1 MENWTFSVS
10 VERRCKITSDFGDK
24 MANRFRAVVRVA
36 LGLCLCFGYAA
47 VTQTQSTGSTEINK
61 ESKVNGHASGSFEIK
76 MTPQPITEEEAKTI
90 SVRMTSDKQFH
101 GDLEGTST
109 GEMLGVFT
117 AVKDSAGYVA
127 MERVSGKLKGR
138 TGAFILQHSSTMARG
153 ALHQSITVVPD
164 SGTDQLAGFAG
175 SMVIKIVDGKH
186 FYEFDYTL
194 PDKVSN

>member
-1 MENWTFSVS
+1 MT
-10 VERRCKITSDFGDK
+10 
-24 MANRFRAVVRVA
+24 NRFRVVTRVA

-47 VTQTQSTGSTEINK
+47 FTQTQSPGSTDTNK
-61 ESKVNGHASGSFEIK
+61 KSKVNGHASGSFEIT
-76 MTPQPITEEEAKTI
+76 MVRQPITEEETKTI

-109 GEMLGVFT
+109 GEMLGAYT

-138 TGAFILQHSSTMARG
+138 TGTFILQHSSTMARG
-153 ALHQSITVVPD
+153 TQQQSIIVVPD
-164 SGTDQLAGFAG
+164 SGTDQLVGLAG
-175 SMVIKIVDGKH
+175 SMIIKITDGKH

-194 PDKVSN
+194 PDKDSN

>member
-1 MENWTFSVS
+1 MT
-10 VERRCKITSDFGDK
+10 
-24 MANRFRAVVRVA
+24 NRFRVVTRVV

-47 VTQTQSTGSTEINK
+47 FTQTQSAGSTDTNK

-76 MTPQPITEEEAKTI
+76 MARQPITEEEAKTI

-109 GEMLGVFT
+109 GEMLGVYT

-138 TGAFILQHSSTMARG
+138 TGTFILQHSSTMARG
-153 ALHQSITVVPD
+153 TQQQSIIVVPD
-164 SGTDQLAGFAG
+164 SGTDQLVGLAG
-175 SMVIKIVDGKH
+175 SMIIKITDGKH

-194 PDKVSN
+194 PDKDSN